1 MSTSPL
7 HVVLGAGP
15 AGTSVATGLR
25 RRGLRTRLVAR
36 SPITVDDPAVETVV
50 ADVSNPADAITA
62 TAGATT
68 IYHCVNVP
76 YHQQVAQMPVIAD
89 AIVGAAA
96 HHDATLVVL
105 DTLYPYGTADGE
117 HITEDT
123 PFAATS
129 RKGRMRAE
137 LDRRYL
143 ADHERGRIRVA
154 LGRSADFFG
163 PGVWSSTLGA
173 GFFPQALAGEPVVAF
188 GDIDLPHSYSY
199 VPDVAA
205 GLITLGTDDRALGRV
220 WHLPTVPAV
229 STREIHRRVG
239 ALLGRPLEALV
250 LDEPRPIGGFD
261 EQFMAE
267 YAEMFYQHRIPQNMV
282 STAFETTFDTAPTP
296 LDDALAATLGW
307 FNAMTPAVGV
317 EEVSS
322 R

>member
-1 MSTSPL
+1 MSTTPL

-15 AGTSVATGLR
+15 AGTATVTELR
-25 RRGLRTRLVAR
+25 RRGLRTRHVSR
-36 SPITVDDPAVETVV
+36 SPVVVEDPAVETVV
-50 ADVSNPADAITA
+50 ADVSDPEAAISA
-62 TAGATT
+62 TDGAAT
-68 IYHCVNVP
+68 IYHAVNVP
-76 YHQQVAQMPVIAD
+76 YHRQIAEMPVIAD
-89 AIVGAAA
+89 AIIGAAA

-105 DTLYPYGTADGE
+105 DTLYPYGTAEGDR
-117 HITEDT
+117 ITEST
-123 PFAATS
+123 PWAATT
-129 RKGRMRAE
+129 RKGRMRAD

-143 ADHERGRIRVA
+143 GEHERGRIRVG

-173 GFFPQALAGEPVVAF
+173 GFFPQALTGEPVVAF

-205 GLITLGTDDRALGRV
+205 GLVTLGTDSRALGRV

-229 STREIHRRVG
+229 STAEVHRRVG
-239 ALLGRPLEALV
+239 SMLGRSLEALV
-250 LDEPRPIGGFD
+250 LDEPQPIGGFD

-282 STAFETTFDTAPTP
+282 STAFETTFGVAPTP
-296 LDDALAATLGW
+296 LDEALSTTLRW
-307 FNAMTPAVGV
+307 FSQMTPAVGV
-317 EEVSS
+317 QEVSN

>member
-1 MSTSPL
+1 MTTTPL

-15 AGTSVATGLR
+15 AGTAVVAELR
-25 RRGLRTRLVAR
+25 RRGLRTRHVSR
-36 SPITVDDPAVETVV
+36 SPIDGVDPAVETAV
-50 ADVSNPADAITA
+50 ADVSDPESAVAA
-62 TAGATT
+62 TAGASA
-68 IYHCVNVP
+68 IYHAVNVP
-76 YHQQVAQMPVIAD
+76 YHRQVAEMPVIAD
-89 AIVGAAA
+89 AVVGAAA

-105 DTLYPYGTADGE
+105 DTLYPYGTADGDR
-117 HITEDT
+117 ITEDT

-129 RKGRMRAE
+129 RKGRMRAD

-143 ADHERGRIRVA
+143 AEHARGRIRVS

-173 GFFPQALAGEPVVAF
+173 GFFPQALAGQPVVAF
-188 GDIDLPHSYSY
+188 GDIELPHSYSY

-205 GLITLGTDDRALGRV
+205 GLVTLGTDDRALGRV

-229 STREIHRRVG
+229 STAEIHRRVG

-250 LDEPRPIGGFD
+250 LDEPTPIGGFD

-282 STAFETTFDTAPTP
+282 STAVETTFGVAPTP
-296 LDDALAATLGW
+296 LDEALSTTLAWFTDALTQ
-307 FNAMTPAVGV
+307 VG
-317 EEVSS
+317 
-322 R
+322 